1 MNRNLGGELDHRHV
15 DESVLYSFV
24 QGKLNDDEAGRIENH
39 LERCLACRV
48 WATRL
53 RHAAIGE
60 PSPHFVSQLVDSSP
74 TVPAALQRALAA
86 KPSSRNP
93 EVGELWRVGRGEAL
107 LVWVR
112 RVLDDSALVIPAMFD
127 EDLAD
132 NFSLVVPT
140 DESPIDVEL
149 VLLTSVEG
157 QVDLRAF
164 LQPMGSLD
172 IGSEIEILRA
182 ARKSHQ
188 VGPLDLPVG
197 SQIVSSE
204 DQRLEYRQL
213 VADLLGEFS
222 PAAFAQEDFSEQQDE
237 GFDLHTFVDVLRD
250 LTWRRAGVE
259 IHLLDLDS
267 FAVDPAHELLVVG
280 LIEDLDA
287 SVLVAVLS
295 GAHPTDLLETSDVA
309 ITCGTLLRR
318 YPDADHVSVSVAD
331 DDWSTVIV
339 APSFANP
346 AVMPP
351 SGSAVPPSV
360 SMEPLPLVDAL
371 LKHFEA
377 YVPPWNDQE
386 RVEFDHEPFE
396 VATLASDH
404 ARRAVAR
411 LNASGRRSA
420 SPKKE
425 VFVAFD
431 EGEAL
436 RVTEFI
442 TNIVS
447 SLVSPDEAMDVFLEG
462 SAE

>member
-1 MNRNLGGELDHRHV
+1 
-15 DESVLYSFV
+15 
-24 QGKLNDDEAGRIENH
+24 
-39 LERCLACRV
+39 
-48 WATRL
+48 
-53 RHAAIGE
+53 
-60 PSPHFVSQLVDSSP
+60 
-74 TVPAALQRALAA
+74 
-86 KPSSRNP
+86 
-93 EVGELWRVGRGEAL
+93 
-107 LVWVR
+107 
-112 RVLDDSALVIPAMFD
+112 LDDSALVIPAVFD

-140 DESPIDVEL
+140 DESPIDVGL

-172 IGSEIEILRA
+172 IGSEVEALRA
-182 ARKSHQ
+182 ARKSQQ
-188 VGPLDLPVG
+188 VGPLDLSVG
-197 SQIVSSE
+197 SRVTSPE
-204 DQRLEYRQL
+204 DQRLEYRQ
-213 VADLLGEFS
+213 VIADLLGELS

-237 GFDLHTFVDVLRD
+237 GFDLHTFVEMLRD

-295 GAHPTDLLETSDVA
+295 GAHPDGLLEESDVA
-309 ITCGTLLRR
+309 VACGTLLRR

-339 APSFANP
+339 GPSFANR

-351 SGSAVPPSV
+351 LGSAVPPSV
-360 SMEPLPLVDAL
+360 SMDPLPLVDAF
-371 LKHFEA
+371 LKHFDA
-377 YVPPWNDQE
+377 YVPPWHDQE
-386 RVEFDHEPFE
+386 RVEFDYAPFE

-404 ARRAVAR
+404 AGKAVAR

-431 EGEAL
+431 ERETR
-436 RVTEFI
+436 RVTEFV

-447 SLVSPDEAMDVFLEG
+447 GLVSPDEALDAFLEG